1 MKRVVLLVVA
11 SLTVFSLLGSSC
23 EADGIGPG
31 EGEGEGE
38 EPDCIIGDPNA
49 EAEIALV
56 LRTVDGEVV
65 DLVDG
70 GEVPLI
76 LPPQGGKVTLIGVR
90 AKNVTCRALMNAG
103 LFDDCANT
111 FIGRDARPIE
121 LEASPEDGGFGMP
134 VFPDTLQNYAN
145 IPVCPT
151 FASRRDGDDQ
161 PYRLELRLTE
171 ARRAGEAAPRTHT
184 LSATVTPVCAEADIE
199 DECRCECDASFV
211 LELSQEE
218 QCPTIHDDD
227 LPVGECPVVP
237 EE

>member
-1 MKRVVLLVVA
+1 MKPIVVVVSALAALVFAVLACA
-11 SLTVFSLLGSSC
+11 SCDAFG
-23 EADGIGPG
+23 DGAG

-38 EPDCIIGDPNA
+38 EPDCIIGDPDA
-49 EAEIALV
+49 EADIALV
-56 LRTVDGEVV
+56 LRTIDGDVV

-90 AKNVTCRALMNAG
+90 ARNITCRALMNAG

-121 LEASPEDGGFGMP
+121 LEASAADDGFGMP
-134 VFPDTLQNYAN
+134 VFPETLQNYAN

-151 FASRRDGDDQ
+151 FASQRDGDGQ

-171 ARRAGEAAPRTHT
+171 SRRAGEEAPRTHV

-199 DECRCECDASFV
+199 SDCRCECDAGFV
-211 LELSQEE
+211 LEVPREE

-227 LPVGECPVVP
+227 LPAGECPV
-237 EE
+237 E

>member
-1 MKRVVLLVVA
+1 MKRIVVVVVA
-11 SLTVFSLLGSSC
+11 LVSFVGLSTASC
-23 EADGIGPG
+23 DAAGDGPA

-38 EPDCIIGDPNA
+38 EPDCIIGDPDA
-49 EAEIALV
+49 AAEIALV
-56 LRTVDGEVV
+56 MRTVEETTV
-65 DLVDG
+65 DLIDG

-90 AKNVTCRALMNAG
+90 AKNITCRALMNAG
-103 LFDDCANT
+103 LFDECANT

-121 LEASPEDGGFGMP
+121 LEASAANDGFGMP
-134 VFPDTLQNYAN
+134 VFPATLQNYAN

-171 ARRAGEAAPRTHT
+171 SRRKGESAPRTHV
-184 LSATVTPVCAEADIE
+184 LSAVVTPVCAEPGILE
-199 DECRCECDASFV
+199 DCRCECDASFV
-211 LELSQEE
+211 LDVPQEE

-227 LPVGECPVVP
+227 LPAGECPV
-237 EE
+237 E